1 MAFSGVTSVK
11 FTAAPGRMKKR
22 RGVGKDR
29 NEEREEGEGENESF
43 FLQIVCQ
50 L

>member
-11 FTAAPGRMKKR
+11 FTAAPRGDKK
-22 RGVGKDR
+22 DTDQ
-29 NEEREEGEGENESF
+29 ERESQKEMKNDGRS
-43 FLQIVCQ
+43 LASVPVR